1 MVNNCLQEYGRKVT
15 YRSMGEGLCD
25 NAEVPPS
32 CILTE
37 AILGLTRI

>member
-32 CILTE
+32 CIL
-37 AILGLTRI
+37 AVVISVLTRI